1 MEDRKFKSWLQKCF
15 VAACLPAILLA
26 TTEAQTIYEVWT
38 PQVSNGDS
46 NSSFGT
52 CVFRKKL
59 LLNDPAEGQIFI
71 SAKDRYELFLN
82 GQLVHRGESAGTPVK
97 VDVNSLLIPGTNV
110 IAVQVTH
117 RTSPTAGLAVK
128 FRVREQDENRWRSL
142 TTDDTWKT
150 ALGPAG
156 NWYAV
161 DYQDRNWQKA
171 NKLASVKFDADQVRT
186 EQRTS
191 SFEQPSAV
199 ADAEAPPQPQQSSQS
214 LTRQSLAENSS
225 NQRQNQQQPGSS
237 LKNSDLPKYQLGGAT
252 SNGLEASENAE
263 RALESKL
270 SQTRSRRRQPT
281 GSDDQEKEIPKYKMG
296 SRVASK
302 TDSLGAVGPISQ
314 DDTGAIDDRFEID
327 SEFQVQQVM
336 LDTET
341 GSLIAMAFNEFGQL
355 ILSREGGPLMLADV
369 TKNPGQPGRMRT
381 LCSQMKSCQGILP
394 LNGRIYVTGDGP
406 SGLGLYLL
414 TDKQRDG
421 SFEVDRILVPFKGEL
436 SEHGPHGIELG
447 PDGMIYVSVGNASKS
462 STAAATSSP
471 YYHTFEGDL
480 VPRMEDPG
488 GHAVG
493 IKAPGGT
500 IIRTSLDGDIV
511 ETVCGGVRNAYDL
524 VFDQHGELFL
534 HDSDLETNIGM
545 AWYRPTRIYHVPHGA
560 ELGWR
565 SGWSK
570 FPDYFPDVTPPVAKT
585 GRGSPSGA
593 ALYQHFQFPAR
604 FHNAIF
610 FADWSE
616 GRILVARPEQ
626 KGAGYEM
633 DVDTFV
639 SGRPMNVTDLAVG
652 MDGTL
657 FFCTGGRG
665 TGGGVYR
672 IVWNGV
678 VPDELYE
685 YSNEFERVIRMPQP
699 HSAWGR
705 QAIALLRQQL
715 AENWEETLSGIAI
728 DERNETGYRL
738 KAIELMFFYGPFP
751 DDQLIK
757 KLSSDNDKN
766 IRARIASL
774 CGVKKEERLNA
785 NLDRLISDSSPL
797 VRRRAAESYFR
808 IGETPPLARLL
819 AMLGSKDR
827 TEAAVARR
835 LAERVPSKTI
845 EDHILKTEE
854 TTLFINGSLALMTA
868 YPNLDTAYR
877 ILARATH
884 FMDGYLGDT
893 EFVDLLRVSQ
903 LALVQG
909 NVDSQNI
916 QGFGDRIASEFPA
929 GNGQINK
936 QLAMIMAYMKNTSA
950 AERVKEYFESN
961 DNSTEDKLFVAM
973 YLKSVSSGL
982 ESDGRFAMID
992 FLEKSM
998 LTQEG
1003 STFRNYVTDAINQLT
1018 KTCSPLQL
1026 EHVLKNGARWPNA
1039 MLQAFF
1045 SLEARLTAEQ
1055 VQYVIAADKGMP
1067 DGNDSFSRK
1076 IRLGSIAMLAES
1088 NVIEGHEYLREIW
1101 QTRDDYRSEISLGL
1115 AQKADGD
1122 NWPFLVTSLSVL
1134 DDTIGKE
1141 VVQALTRVN
1150 RRPTKARQ
1158 YRELIEMGYRLR
1170 ESGAIEVSKLMQ
1182 HWTGSDVRLASS
1194 GTGARWERTMNH
1206 WAEWYDGEFGNEQP
1220 INLQP
1225 LAKIGNYSAE
1235 RVLAHL
1241 DEFEIQGN
1249 PAVGKLVFQKANCSS
1264 CHRIGNEGAT
1274 FGPDLS
1280 NLASRFSRR
1289 EILESIIDPS
1299 KVVSDQYRSKK
1310 VLTVDGEQLIG
1321 MLIKDSSGDYLLQDS
1336 DGQTIRIS
1344 NDDIEKI
1351 NPTDLSSM
1359 PDHLLDALSLDEIL
1373 HLFAYIDGRSNQKTN
1388 SFNPTIN

>member
-1 MEDRKFKSWLQKCF
+1 MEDRKFVNWLQKCLIA
-15 VAACLPAILLA
+15 VCLPAILLA

-38 PQVSNGDS
+38 PHVSNGDS

-52 CVFRKKL
+52 CLFRKKL

-82 GQLVHRGESAGTPVK
+82 GQLVHRGESSGSPVK
-97 VDVNSLLIPGTNV
+97 VDVNDLLIAGTNV

-128 FRVREQDENRWRSL
+128 FRVREQDESRWRSL
-142 TTDDTWKT
+142 TTDGTWKT
-150 ALGPAG
+150 SLSPVG
-156 NWYAV
+156 NWYGV
-161 DYQDRNWQKA
+161 DYQDQDWEKA
-171 NKLASVKFDADQVRT
+171 NKLASVRFEADQVRSA
-186 EQRTS
+186 QRMS
-191 SFEQPSAV
+191 SFQ
-199 ADAEAPPQPQQSSQS
+199 QQSNRVSQDQQNGSQS
-214 LTRQSLAENSS
+214 RSNQAFAANSADQ
-225 NQRQNQQQPGSS
+225 NQRQTNSPTNASQESS
-237 LKNSDLPKYQLGGAT
+237 EPPTYKLGGAEATELQANKT
-252 SNGLEASENAE
+252 SERSLETDLSQSSG
-263 RALESKL
+263 RRQLSGSESKD
-270 SQTRSRRRQPT
+270 TAA
-281 GSDDQEKEIPKYKMG
+281 IPKYKMG
-296 SRVASK
+296 SRTASK
-302 TDSLGAVGPISQ
+302 TDSLDSVSPYTQ
-314 DDTGAIDDRFEID
+314 EDEDKIDNRFEID

-336 LDTET
+336 LDNET

-369 TKNPGQPGRMRT
+369 TKEPGQPGRMRT

-414 TDKQRDG
+414 TDKERDG
-421 SFEVDRILVPFKGEL
+421 NFEVDRILVPFAGEL
-436 SEHGPHGIELG
+436 GEHGPHGIELG

-462 STAAATSSP
+462 SSAPATTSP
-471 YYHTFEGDL
+471 YYHTYEGDL

-500 IIRTSLDGDIV
+500 IIRTTLDGDIV

-524 VFDQHGELFL
+524 VFDQHGELFV

-604 FHNAIF
+604 FHNSIF

-672 IVWNGV
+672 IVWTGV

-699 HSAWGR
+699 NSAWGR

-715 AENWEETLSGIAI
+715 AKDWEQTLSHIST

-751 DDQLIK
+751 
-757 KLSSDNDKN
+757 NDKLVRKLARDSDEN
-766 IRARIASL
+766 IRARVASL
-774 CGVKKEERLNA
+774 CGVKKDEKLNA
-785 NLDRLISDSSPL
+785 NLEQLVSDSSPL

-808 IGETPPLARLL
+808 IGEVPPLAKLI

-835 LAERVPSKTI
+835 LVERAPADSI
-845 EDHILKTEE
+845 EEQILKTEE
-854 TTLFINGSLALMTA
+854 PALFINGSIALMTA
-868 YPNLDTAYR
+868 YPKLDSAYR

-884 FMDGYLGDT
+884 FMDGYLGDS
-893 EFVDLLRVSQ
+893 EFIDLLRVAQ

-909 NVDSQNI
+909 NVDSENI
-916 QGFGDRIASEFPA
+916 PGFGDRIASEFPA

-950 AERVKEYFESN
+950 AERIEEYFSSN

-973 YLKSVSSGL
+973 YLKSVSSDL
-982 ESDGRFAMID
+982 ESEGRFAIID
-992 FLEKSM
+992 FLETAM

-1003 STFRNYVTDAINQLT
+1003 STYRNYVTTAINQLT
-1018 KTCSPLQL
+1018 KTCSPSQL
-1026 EHVLKNGARWPNA
+1026 ENILKNGAKWPNA

-1045 SLEARLTAEQ
+1045 SLESRLTPEQ
-1055 VQYVIAADKGMP
+1055 VQLVIAADEGMP
-1067 DGNDSFSRK
+1067 EGNDSFSRK
-1076 IRLGSIAMLAES
+1076 VRLGSIAMLAES
-1088 NVIEGHEYLREIW
+1088 NVVEGYEYLRRIW
-1101 QTRDDYRSEISLGL
+1101 QTRDNYRNEISLGL

-1122 NWPFLVTSLSVL
+1122 NWPFLVTSLPVL

-1141 VVQALTRVN
+1141 VVQALTKVN

-1158 YRELIEMGYRLR
+1158 YRELIEMGFRLR
-1170 ESGAIEVSKLMQ
+1170 ETGAIEVSKLMQ
-1182 HWTGSDVRLASS
+1182 HWTGTDIRQASA
-1194 GTGARWERTMNH
+1194 GTGPRWEQAMNH
-1206 WAEWYDGEFGNEQP
+1206 WTEWYDGEFSDEQP
-1220 INLQP
+1220 INVQP

-1241 DEFEIQGN
+1241 NEFEIQGN
-1249 PAVGKLVFQKANCSS
+1249 PAVGRLIFQKANCSS
-1264 CHRIGNEGAT
+1264 CHRIGSDGAT

-1299 KVVSDQYRSKK
+1299 KVVSDQYQSKK
-1310 VLTVDGEQLIG
+1310 ILTVDGEQLFG
-1321 MLIKDSSGDYLLQDS
+1321 MLVKDSSGDYLLQDS
-1336 DGQTIRIS
+1336 EGQTIRIS

-1351 NPTDLSSM
+1351 SSTDLSSM

-1373 HLFAYIDGRSNQKTN
+1373 HLFAYIDGRSKPSSN
-1388 SFNPTIN
+1388 SFNPTVQ